1 MYRVAPY
8 YLSKILAELPMQL
21 FTPMLY
27 LIIVYWGVGL
37 TITAGQFFYAYLI
50 MVLLVLGSA
59 SFGYFISSIFDQE
72 ESAVAIAPVIMM
84 PIMLFSGFFSNAGS
98 YPNWIG
104 WIQYISPIKYS
115 LEALVWN

>member
-8 YLSKILAELPMQL
+8 YLSKIIAEFPIQL

-27 LIIVYWGVGL
+27 LIIVYFGVGL

-50 MVLLVLGSA
+50 LEFLVQCSA

-72 ESAVAIAPVIMM
+72 ETAVQIAPIFIL
-84 PIMLFSGFFSNAGS
+84 PLMLFSGFFANAG
-98 YPNWIG
+98 
-104 WIQYISPIKYS
+104 
-115 LEALVWN
+115 